1 MSTSGRAV
9 LFDWLDAFG
18 QVNRT
23 GKYFSAAEMGIIFSA
38 ATYANTN
45 TGAGIFPG
53 YKLLQTNTR
62 ANRNTISK
70 ALDKARAAR
79 VFVRVGEGDWQR
91 GTSDEYRL
99 GSPSLWNLS
108 ALADPGDPSSTEIDT
123 REQVPEDPPSTE
135 IDTQSS
141 TEIDTQPGTE
151 IGTTTTH
158 VTTHVTTQ
166 GSPGIFVRPSQVEA
180 PEPSVWDLVE
190 PLPPATPAMPVKVET
205 KPTVDVW
212 ALAEKR

>member
-1 MSTSGRAV
+1 MNAGSRAI

-38 ATYANTN
+38 ATYADTN
-45 TGAGIFPG
+45 TGGGIFPG

-62 ANRNTISK
+62 ANRTTISK

-79 VFVRVGEGDWQR
+79 VFVRVAEGDWQR

-108 ALADPGDPSSTEIDT
+108 ALAVPGA
-123 REQVPEDPPSTE
+123 PPSTDIE
-135 IDTQSS
+135 TREVPTEGAPSTDIETQSSPDIETQSS
-141 TEIDTQPGTE
+141 TDIE
-151 IGTTTTH
+151 TTTTH

-166 GSPGIFVRPSQVEA
+166 RDQPLGIFTKPSQVAE
-180 PEPSVWDLVE
+180 PVPSVWDLVE
-190 PLPPATPAMPVKVET
+190 PFTPAAPAEPVRVEP
-205 KPTVDVW
+205 KPTEDVW
-212 ALAEKR
+212 ANL